1 MSESTVSAT
10 VAPESTVPAPAVAP
24 EAPQAAATDA
34 GASTPPQTPAAPLS
48 RRDAL
53 SSAMGRA
60 RRFATAQ
67 NMVAAGT
74 TGATA
79 VGGQS
84 ESQPAATTPPVV
96 DATGRAHDPTNG
108 QFTTPPAAATAAPGT
123 EPAAAPPQPGTS
135 ANAPAALPQEI
146 RVPIPEGHPLREQG
160 REYIVAASPEQERDI
175 RGLLNSHTRRQEV
188 ETARREAQAAREEAL
203 RYRAA
208 LEASDAWQMQ
218 AIDSGVLE
226 EYQNIKEVN
235 PKAAER
241 FLRGAMAEMEED
253 ASTRYQQAT
262 EAVQQ
267 QQVTQSAVQFVAS
280 AYGELSGRLPAEL
293 TMLPAYREAFDLARR
308 NYGDY
313 LDRRE
318 ALGYEVQPSVEEMRP
333 YLEGALVT
341 SPDIV
346 RFLTARQQ
354 SQTAQQQADRQAQQ
368 ATEAARVRA
377 EAEAKV
383 RADLKAEEE
392 ARILAAQQP
401 RNPLSGIAGV
411 RSDVNSTSAPVEDPT
426 RGLTGAALMRNRVQ
440 SVRARAAQYATK

>member
-1 MSESTVSAT
+1 MSESTVAAP
-10 VAPESTVPAPAVAP
+10 VAPESAVPAPAAAP
-24 EAPQAAATDA
+24 GAPQAAATDA
-34 GASTPPQTPAAPLS
+34 GASTQTPAAPQTK
-48 RRDAL
+48 RE
-53 SSAMGRA
+53 AMLDVAARA
-60 RRFATAQ
+60 RAAYQGAQ
-67 NMVAAGT
+67 DGVAAGT

-84 ESQPAATTPPVV
+84 ESQPAATTSAVI
-96 DATGRAHDPTNG
+96 DSTGRAHDPGTG
-108 QFTTPPAAATAAPGT
+108 QFTTPPDAAQAASGT
-123 EPAAAPPQPGTS
+123 EPAAATPQPGLS
-135 ANAPAALPQEI
+135 ASTPAATPQEI
-146 RVPIPEGHPLREQG
+146 RVPIPEGHALREQG
-160 REYIVAASPEQERDI
+160 REYIVAASAEQERDI
-175 RGLLNSHTRRQEV
+175 RDLLNSTGARRRDV
-188 ETARREAQAAREEAL
+188 EAARREAQEAREETL

-267 QQVTQSAVQFVAS
+267 QQVQQSAVQFVAS
-280 AYGELSGRLPAEL
+280 AYSELSGRLPAEL

-308 NYGDY
+308 NYGDH
-313 LDRRE
+313 LDARE
-318 ALGYEVQPSVEEMRP
+318 KQGYDVQPSVEEMRP

-346 RFLTARQQ
+346 RYLTARQQ
-354 SQTAQQQADRQAQQ
+354 SQTAQQQADWQAQQ
-368 ATEAARVRA
+368 EAEAARVRA

-401 RNPLSGIAGV
+401 RNPLSTMSGV
-411 RSDVNSTSAPVEDPT
+411 RSDLNSTSPT
-426 RGLTGAALMRNRVQ
+426 TVDTASMPLHDLRKSMRGD
-440 SVRARAAQYATK
+440 VRQLARAAYPR